1 MRVVEGFAT
10 VDDVDAFVARL
21 GEIGERHGCAVTALD
36 ARYVAGRSHLEA
48 AVDRAN
54 RAFARDD
61 AIAEDRAIEVLLYAA
76 GRRQI
81 ERALEMGVAEGRT
94 PVAVVV
100 DGADEPGAATAVAD
114 LIDEAPVLETR
125 GDDELIRRFFDVS
138 DAELA
143 ATDAPLVDLVVERV
157 SLLAVEK

>member
-1 MRVVEGFAT
+1 MRVIEGIAT
-10 VDDVDAFVARL
+10 VGDVDGFVAKL
-21 GEIGERHGCAVTALD
+21 GEIGDRHGCAVTALD
-36 ARYVAGRSHLEA
+36 ARYVAGRPHLEA

-54 RAFARDD
+54 RAFARAD
-61 AIAEDRAIEVLLYAA
+61 AIADDRAIEVLLYAA

-81 ERALEMGVAEGRT
+81 ERALEMGVSEGNS

-100 DGADEPGAATAVAD
+100 DGADEPGAASAVAD
-114 LIDEAPVLETR
+114 LVDEEPVIGTA
-125 GDDELIRRFFDVS
+125 GSDELIRRFFDVS

-143 ATDAPLVDLVVERV
+143 ATDAPLVDLVIERV